1 MSEVIGR
8 GVIEVSA
15 DSSKMNAAIG
25 EARKSIASLGEASK
39 NASQSSARSIDKY
52 VQSLQTHN
60 ATLGKSVRETELY
73 KLALRGA
80 SDEQLRAANNALKLS
95 AAYETGGRIGDYVKS
110 KLRDLSVVALASA
123 GGIAALVFSSINA
136 ADKLNDLSK
145 STNLSVEDLS
155 GLSLASQQSGS
166 DLDAVADSISKLAL
180 NMGKNAEKFRALG
193 ITAKDPLE
201 AFKQLA
207 DVFVQIKDPQLQAA
221 FASEALGKSWK
232 TVAPLLAEGGK
243 NIGEMVEKGKRLSGV
258 TKDMADNADK
268 FNDNL
273 AELKTISA
281 GIGTKLAEEMLPA
294 FVKITGAIKLAYE
307 ESGKLS
313 ALWVGL
319 GGIGAF
325 LFTDEFA
332 SATVK
337 IKDLKSELEPLEF
350 ALDGLAKN
358 GGDGFFN
365 ALLFGTKSDLEEKI
379 KRIKSEIS
387 TLEISIAPKIV
398 QKESAAEIAA
408 KAKSSAS
415 AEKKAATFIKKG
427 TDPEDK
433 EAKSRRDL
441 ELAQIKSSADAEIA
455 ISANAEKLLDA
466 QRSAGF
472 ISESDYYN
480 KKLSLINRNKDAQ
493 QQALESE
500 LAALEKVT
508 ATGAAKDENDKKIIE
523 TQSKLHK
530 LNVDYLGS
538 LDLISLKFEEL
549 KNKGDWTKG
558 LSGAVKDF
566 QEQAADVAGNTK
578 AMFSSAFDG
587 LTTGISSSISKA
599 IVYGEDLGKSLENVA
614 LNIAD
619 AFIAAFI
626 KIQIQ
631 RAFIDNTANAEMM
644 AVITGQTT
652 AQVAAIN
659 AVGVAQTAVMTGMAA
674 ERLAIGLAEGQ
685 LYLAAMTGQ
694 AQAMVAMAGLNTFAS
709 ISAVPVTG
717 PAAAPAAAAAAI
729 AAAEGFAAGVIAA
742 ATTGS
747 IRSARDGYDIPSGVN
762 PITQL
767 HENEMVLPAPQAN
780 VIRDLAKGGGAV
792 GGSQIIDNRTI
803 NIDSR
808 SDRLSIMNDINRMIE
823 NGNARLVDSMQ
834 RRRMI

>member
-1 MSEVIGR
+1 
-8 GVIEVSA
+8 
-15 DSSKMNAAIG
+15 
-25 EARKSIASLGEASK
+25 
-39 NASQSSARSIDKY
+39 
-52 VQSLQTHN
+52 
-60 ATLGKSVRETELY
+60 
-73 KLALRGA
+73 
-80 SDEQLRAANNALKLS
+80 
-95 AAYETGGRIGDYVKS
+95 
-110 KLRDLSVVALASA
+110 
-123 GGIAALVFSSINA
+123 
-136 ADKLNDLSK
+136 
-145 STNLSVEDLS
+145 
-155 GLSLASQQSGS
+155 
-166 DLDAVADSISKLAL
+166 
-180 NMGKNAEKFRALG
+180 
-193 ITAKDPLE
+193 
-201 AFKQLA
+201 
-207 DVFVQIKDPQLQAA
+207 
-221 FASEALGKSWK
+221 
-232 TVAPLLAEGGK
+232 
-243 NIGEMVEKGKRLSGV
+243 
-258 TKDMADNADK
+258 
-268 FNDNL
+268 
-273 AELKTISA
+273 
-281 GIGTKLAEEMLPA
+281 
-294 FVKITGAIKLAYE
+294 
-307 ESGKLS
+307 
-313 ALWVGL
+313 
-319 GGIGAF
+319 
-325 LFTDEFA
+325 
-332 SATVK
+332 
-337 IKDLKSELEPLEF
+337 
-350 ALDGLAKN
+350 
-358 GGDGFFN
+358 
-365 ALLFGTKSDLEEKI
+365 
-379 KRIKSEIS
+379 
-387 TLEISIAPKIV
+387 
-398 QKESAAEIAA
+398 
-408 KAKSSAS
+408 
-415 AEKKAATFIKKG
+415 
-427 TDPEDK
+427 
-433 EAKSRRDL
+433 
-441 ELAQIKSSADAEIA
+441 
-455 ISANAEKLLDA
+455 LDA

-472 ISESDYYN
+472 ISEADYYN
-480 KKLSLINRNKDAQ
+480 KKLSLINRNK
-493 QQALESE
+493 
-500 LAALEKVT
+500 
-508 ATGAAKDENDKKIIE
+508 E

-644 AVITGQTT
+644 AVISGQTT

-685 LYLAAMTGQ
+685 LYLSAMTGQ
-694 AQAMVAMAGLNTFAS
+694 AQAMVAMAGLNAFSS
-709 ISAVPVTG
+709 IAAVPVTG

-729 AAAEGFAAGVIAA
+729 TAAEGFAAGVIAA
-742 ATTGS
+742 ATIGS

-780 VIRDLAKGGGAV
+780 VIRDLAKGGGSV